1 MLTKE
6 QIEEIKKDRNL
17 LFFIIDI
24 LKLKKNNKKT
34 EARAIIENGKVVRKL
49 FLKDRIEYVGKNL
62 ELVSRFIDKL

>member
-24 LKLKKNNKKT
+24 LILKNNNKKT

-49 FLKDRIEYVGKNL
+49 FLKDRIE
-62 ELVSRFIDKL
+62 

>member
-24 LKLKKNNKKT
+24 LKLKKN
-34 EARAIIENGKVVRKL
+34 IWMMM
-49 FLKDRIEYVGKNL
+49 Y
-62 ELVSRFIDKL
+62 

>member
-34 EARAIIENGKVVRKL
+34 EARAKIENGKVVRKL
-49 FLKDRIEYVGKNL
+49 FLKDRIE
-62 ELVSRFIDKL
+62 

>member
-1 MLTKE
+1 MLQKE
-6 QIEEIKKDRNL
+6 QLEEIEKDKNL

-49 FLKDRIEYVGKNL
+49 FLKDRIE
-62 ELVSRFIDKL
+62 

>member
-24 LKLKKNNKKT
+24 LKLKKNN
-34 EARAIIENGKVVRKL
+34 
-49 FLKDRIEYVGKNL
+49 L

>member
-24 LKLKKNNKKT
+24 LKL
-34 EARAIIENGKVVRKL
+34 VRKL
-49 FLKDRIEYVGKNL
+49 FLKDRIE
-62 ELVSRFIDKL
+62 